1 MGDQFHQPGPPYLTP
16 HPFDPTTVSVP
27 ILSLS
32 SFAYAVS
39 QDVALPE
46 ISLPAPVA
54 SSSGPTRTSQSVR
67 ESRRYNPIKAAE
79 KAAAKKEDWDRTLCR
94 FRARL
99 HDTLYGVRNG
109 QPSGGLVPAMA
120 LAEIEKLV
128 KEDLQRSVSSFFYCV
143 FVPHFTNLSTRQQP
157 LRGTQAG
164 NGTRCRDTEDYL
176 KGLLGAIRRVRS
188 TPKPDASGS
197 EEDDTSVA
205 ALSRCKCF
213 FSSFRSGPAN

>member
-120 LAEIEKLV
+120 LAMIDKQV
-128 KEDLQRSVSSFFYCV
+128 KEDLKQSVSGFFYCV
-143 FVPHFTNLSTRQQP
+143 LVHRFTNLSTWQQP
-157 LRGTQAG
+157 LQDTAAG
-164 NGTRCRDTEDYL
+164 KGTRARNVEDYL
-176 KGLLGAIRRVRS
+176 KGLLGAIHRV
-188 TPKPDASGS
+188 TLKPGASGS
-197 EEDDTSVA
+197 DGDDTSVA
-205 ALSRCKCF
+205 ALERCKCF
-213 FSSFRSGPAN
+213 ISTFPSDIAN